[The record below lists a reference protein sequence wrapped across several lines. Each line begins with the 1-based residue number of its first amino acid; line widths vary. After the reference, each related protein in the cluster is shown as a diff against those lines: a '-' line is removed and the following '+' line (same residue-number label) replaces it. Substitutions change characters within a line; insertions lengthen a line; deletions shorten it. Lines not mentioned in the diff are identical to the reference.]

1 MKIIKNISEITQIV
15 SDFHKNKKQ
24 INLIPTMGNIHA
36 GHLSL
41 LTEAKKFD
49 GINIVSIF
57 VNPAQFNEENDFTNY
72 PKTFDTD
79 VDILAKAHCEIIFA
93 PSIKEIYPRGA
104 NSKKTVFKYR
114 DILCDISRSGHFDGV
129 TTIVKILF
137 DLIKPCRVFFGEKD
151 FQQIIIIKQIINSYF
166 PKITLITCPT
176 VRNNDGLALSSR
188 NKLISKKAINKSG
201 IIFET
206 LLFVKNNFI
215 KTSYKQLIK
224 NVKQKIEDISNF
236 KLEYFEI
243 RESETLNPYDEKN
256 KKKSYRAFICVKV
269 EGIRLIDNLLIN

>member
-15 SDFHKNKKQ
+15 SDLHKNKKQ

-137 DLIKPCRVFFGEKD
+137 DLIKPFRVFFGEKD
-151 FQQIIIIKQIINSYF
+151 FQQLKIIEQLIIQNNLKINLIKCPSIRDLNGMSYSSRYSTFSQNQRLQFYECAKIINS
-166 PKITLITCPT
+166 
-176 VRNNDGLALSSR
+176 
-188 NKLISKKAINKSG
+188 KLINLKKNLNQEILQSIEDELKSTGISNIDYCEVRSEENLNISKLNEKSR
-201 IIFET
+201 
-206 LLFVKNNFI
+206 LFIAFYLSKIRVIDNFI
-215 KTSYKQLIK
+215 LY
-224 NVKQKIEDISNF
+224 
-236 KLEYFEI
+236 
-243 RESETLNPYDEKN
+243 
-256 KKKSYRAFICVKV
+256 
-269 EGIRLIDNLLIN
+269 

>member
-49 GINIVSIF
+49 GTNIVSIF

-137 DLIKPCRVFFGEKD
+137 DLIKPFRVFFGEKD
-151 FQQIIIIKQIINSYF
+151 FQQLKIIEQLIIQNNLKINLIKCPSIRDLNGMSYSSRYSTFSQNQRLQFDECAKIINS
-166 PKITLITCPT
+166 
-176 VRNNDGLALSSR
+176 
-188 NKLISKKAINKSG
+188 KLINLKKNLNQEILQSIEDELKSTGISNIDYCEVRSEENLNISKLNEKSR
-201 IIFET
+201 
-206 LLFVKNNFI
+206 LFIAFYLSKIRVIDNFI
-215 KTSYKQLIK
+215 LY
-224 NVKQKIEDISNF
+224 
-236 KLEYFEI
+236 
-243 RESETLNPYDEKN
+243 
-256 KKKSYRAFICVKV
+256 
-269 EGIRLIDNLLIN
+269 

>member
-15 SDFHKNKKQ
+15 SDLHKNKKQ

-49 GINIVSIF
+49 GTNIVSIF
-57 VNPAQFNEENDFTNY
+57 INPAQFNEENDFTNY
-72 PKTFDTD
+72 PKTFDID
-79 VDILAKAHCEIIFA
+79 VDILAKANCEIIFA

-137 DLIKPCRVFFGEKD
+137 DLIKPSRVFFGEKD
-151 FQQIIIIKQIINSYF
+151 FQQLKIIEQLIIQNNLKINLIKCPSIRDLNGMSYSSRYSTFSQNQRLQFDECAKIINS
-166 PKITLITCPT
+166 
-176 VRNNDGLALSSR
+176 
-188 NKLISKKAINKSG
+188 KLINLKKNLNREILQSIEDELKSSG
-201 IIFET
+201 ISNIDYCEVRSEEN
-206 LLFVKNNFI
+206 LKISKLNEKSRLFIAFYLSKIRVIDNFI
-215 KTSYKQLIK
+215 LY
-224 NVKQKIEDISNF
+224 
-236 KLEYFEI
+236 
-243 RESETLNPYDEKN
+243 
-256 KKKSYRAFICVKV
+256 
-269 EGIRLIDNLLIN
+269 

>member
-137 DLIKPCRVFFGEKD
+137 DLIKPFRVFFGEKD
-151 FQQIIIIKQIINSYF
+151 FQQLKIIEQLIIQNNLKINLIKCPSIRDLNGMSYSSRYSTFSQNQRLQFDECAKIINS
-166 PKITLITCPT
+166 
-176 VRNNDGLALSSR
+176 
-188 NKLISKKAINKSG
+188 KLINLKKNLNQEILQNIEDELKSSG
-201 IIFET
+201 ISNIDYCEVRSEEN
-206 LLFVKNNFI
+206 LNISKLNEKSRLFIAFYLSKIRVIDNFI
-215 KTSYKQLIK
+215 LY
-224 NVKQKIEDISNF
+224 
-236 KLEYFEI
+236 
-243 RESETLNPYDEKN
+243 
-256 KKKSYRAFICVKV
+256 
-269 EGIRLIDNLLIN
+269 

>member
-15 SDFHKNKKQ
+15 SDLHKNKKQ

-41 LTEAKKFD
+41 LTEAKKFN
-49 GINIVSIF
+49 GTNIVSIF

-137 DLIKPCRVFFGEKD
+137 DLIKPFRVFFGEKD
-151 FQQIIIIKQIINSYF
+151 FQQLKIIEQLIIQNNLKINLIKCPSIRDLNGMSYSSRYSTFSQNQRLQFDECAKIINS
-166 PKITLITCPT
+166 
-176 VRNNDGLALSSR
+176 
-188 NKLISKKAINKSG
+188 KLINLKKNLNQEILQNIEDELKSTGISNIDYCEVRSEENLNISKLNEKSR
-201 IIFET
+201 
-206 LLFVKNNFI
+206 LFIAFYLSKIRVIDNFI
-215 KTSYKQLIK
+215 LY
-224 NVKQKIEDISNF
+224 
-236 KLEYFEI
+236 
-243 RESETLNPYDEKN
+243 
-256 KKKSYRAFICVKV
+256 
-269 EGIRLIDNLLIN
+269 

>member
-15 SDFHKNKKQ
+15 SDLHKNKKQ

-41 LTEAKKFD
+41 LTEAKKFN
-49 GINIVSIF
+49 GTNIVSIF

-79 VDILAKAHCEIIFA
+79 VDLLAKAHCEIIFA

-104 NSKKTVFKYR
+104 NSEKTVLKYR

-137 DLIKPCRVFFGEKD
+137 DLIKPFRVFFGEKD
-151 FQQIIIIKQIINSYF
+151 FQQLKII
-166 PKITLITCPT
+166 
-176 VRNNDGLALSSR
+176 
-188 NKLISKKAINKSG
+188 
-201 IIFET
+201 E
-206 LLFVKNNFI
+206 
-215 KTSYKQLIK
+215 QLIIQ
-224 NVKQKIEDISNF
+224 NNLKINLIKCPS
-236 KLEYFEI
+236 I
-243 RESETLNPYDEKN
+243 RDLNGMSYSDR
-256 KKKSYRAFICVKV
+256 KSVV
-269 EGIRLIDNLLIN
+269 

>member
-15 SDFHKNKKQ
+15 SDLHKNKKQ

-41 LTEAKKFD
+41 LTEAKKFN
-49 GINIVSIF
+49 GTNIVSIF

-129 TTIVKILF
+129 TTIVNILF
-137 DLIKPCRVFFGEKD
+137 DLIKPFRVFFGEKD
-151 FQQIIIIKQIINSYF
+151 FQQLKIIEQLIIQNNLKINLIKCPSIRDLNGMSYSSRYSTFSQNQRLQFDECAKIINS
-166 PKITLITCPT
+166 
-176 VRNNDGLALSSR
+176 
-188 NKLISKKAINKSG
+188 KLINLKKNLNQEILQSIEDELKSAGISNIDYCEVRSEENLNISKLNEKSR
-201 IIFET
+201 
-206 LLFVKNNFI
+206 LFIAFYLSKIRVIDNFI
-215 KTSYKQLIK
+215 LY
-224 NVKQKIEDISNF
+224 
-236 KLEYFEI
+236 
-243 RESETLNPYDEKN
+243 
-256 KKKSYRAFICVKV
+256 
-269 EGIRLIDNLLIN
+269 

>member
-15 SDFHKNKKQ
+15 SDLHKNKKQ

-41 LTEAKKFD
+41 LTEAKKFN
-49 GINIVSIF
+49 GTNIVSIF

-79 VDILAKAHCEIIFA
+79 VDLLAKAHCEIIFA

-137 DLIKPCRVFFGEKD
+137 DLIKPFRVFFGEKD
-151 FQQIIIIKQIINSYF
+151 FQQLKIIEQLIIQNNLKINLIKCPSIRDLNGMSYSSRYSTFSQNQRLQFDECAKIINS
-166 PKITLITCPT
+166 
-176 VRNNDGLALSSR
+176 
-188 NKLISKKAINKSG
+188 KLINLKKNLNQEILQSIEDELKSSG
-201 IIFET
+201 ISNIDYCEVRSEEN
-206 LLFVKNNFI
+206 LNISKLNEKSRLFIAFYLSKIRVIDNFI
-215 KTSYKQLIK
+215 LY
-224 NVKQKIEDISNF
+224 
-236 KLEYFEI
+236 
-243 RESETLNPYDEKN
+243 
-256 KKKSYRAFICVKV
+256 
-269 EGIRLIDNLLIN
+269 

>member
-15 SDFHKNKKQ
+15 SDLHKNKKQ

-49 GINIVSIF
+49 GVNIVSIF

-79 VDILAKAHCEIIFA
+79 VDLLAKAHCEIIFA

-137 DLIKPCRVFFGEKD
+137 DLIKPFRVFFGEKD
-151 FQQIIIIKQIINSYF
+151 FQQLKIIEQLIIQNNLKINLIKCPSIRDLNGMSYSSRYSTFSQNQRLQFDECAKIINS
-166 PKITLITCPT
+166 
-176 VRNNDGLALSSR
+176 
-188 NKLISKKAINKSG
+188 KLINLKKNLNQEILQSIEDELKSSG
-201 IIFET
+201 ISNIDYCEVRSEEN
-206 LLFVKNNFI
+206 LNISKLNEKSRLFIAFYLSKIRVIDNFI
-215 KTSYKQLIK
+215 LY
-224 NVKQKIEDISNF
+224 
-236 KLEYFEI
+236 
-243 RESETLNPYDEKN
+243 
-256 KKKSYRAFICVKV
+256 
-269 EGIRLIDNLLIN
+269 

>member
-15 SDFHKNKKQ
+15 SDLLKNKKQ

-57 VNPAQFNEENDFTNY
+57 VNPAQFNDENDFTNY

-79 VDILAKAHCEIIFA
+79 VDLLAKAHCEIIFA

-137 DLIKPCRVFFGEKD
+137 DLIKPFRVFFGEKD
-151 FQQIIIIKQIINSYF
+151 FQQLKIIEQLIIQNNLKINLIKCPSIRDLNGMSYSSRYSTFNKNQRLQFDECAKIINS
-166 PKITLITCPT
+166 
-176 VRNNDGLALSSR
+176 
-188 NKLISKKAINKSG
+188 KLINLKKNLNQEILQSIEDELKSTGISNIDYCEVRSEENLNISKLNEKSR
-201 IIFET
+201 
-206 LLFVKNNFI
+206 LFIAFYLSKIRVIDNFI
-215 KTSYKQLIK
+215 LY
-224 NVKQKIEDISNF
+224 
-236 KLEYFEI
+236 
-243 RESETLNPYDEKN
+243 
-256 KKKSYRAFICVKV
+256 
-269 EGIRLIDNLLIN
+269 

>member
-41 LTEAKKFD
+41 LTEAKKFN
-49 GINIVSIF
+49 GTNIVSIF

-79 VDILAKAHCEIIFA
+79 VDLLAKAHCEIIFA

-114 DILCDISRSGHFDGV
+114 DILCDLSRSGHFDGV
-129 TTIVKILF
+129 TTIVKILL
-137 DLIKPCRVFFGEKD
+137 DLIKPSRVFFGEKD
-151 FQQIIIIKQIINSYF
+151 FQQLKIIEQLIIQNSLKINLIKCPSVRDLNGMSLSSRYANFSQNQQLQFKECAKIINS
-166 PKITLITCPT
+166 
-176 VRNNDGLALSSR
+176 
-188 NKLISKKAINKSG
+188 KLINLKKNLNQEILQSIEDELKSTGISNIDYCEVRSEENLNISKLNEKSR
-201 IIFET
+201 
-206 LLFVKNNFI
+206 LFIAFYLSKIRVIDNFI
-215 KTSYKQLIK
+215 LY
-224 NVKQKIEDISNF
+224 
-236 KLEYFEI
+236 
-243 RESETLNPYDEKN
+243 
-256 KKKSYRAFICVKV
+256 
-269 EGIRLIDNLLIN
+269 

>member
-15 SDFHKNKKQ
+15 SDLHKNKKQ

-49 GINIVSIF
+49 GTNIVSIF
-57 VNPAQFNEENDFTNY
+57 INPAQFNEENDFTNY

-79 VDILAKAHCEIIFA
+79 VDLLAKAHCEIIFA

-137 DLIKPCRVFFGEKD
+137 DLIKPFRVFFGEKD
-151 FQQIIIIKQIINSYF
+151 FQQLKIIEQLIIQNNLKINLIKCPSIRDLNGMSYSSRYSTFSQNQRLQFDECAKIINS
-166 PKITLITCPT
+166 
-176 VRNNDGLALSSR
+176 
-188 NKLISKKAINKSG
+188 KLINLKKNLNQEILQNIEDELKSSG
-201 IIFET
+201 ISNIDYCEVRSEEN
-206 LLFVKNNFI
+206 LNISKLNEKSRLFIAFYLSKIRVIDNFI
-215 KTSYKQLIK
+215 LY
-224 NVKQKIEDISNF
+224 
-236 KLEYFEI
+236 
-243 RESETLNPYDEKN
+243 
-256 KKKSYRAFICVKV
+256 
-269 EGIRLIDNLLIN
+269 

>member
-49 GINIVSIF
+49 GVNIVSIF

-79 VDILAKAHCEIIFA
+79 VDLLAKAHCEIIFA

-137 DLIKPCRVFFGEKD
+137 DLIKPFRVFFGEKD
-151 FQQIIIIKQIINSYF
+151 FQQLKIIEQLIIQNNLKINLIKCPSIRDLNGMSYSSRYSTFSQNQRLQFDECAKIINS
-166 PKITLITCPT
+166 
-176 VRNNDGLALSSR
+176 
-188 NKLISKKAINKSG
+188 KLINLKKNLNQEILQSIEDELKSTGISNIDYCEVRSEENLNISKLNEKSR
-201 IIFET
+201 
-206 LLFVKNNFI
+206 LFIAFYLSKIRVIDNFI
-215 KTSYKQLIK
+215 LY
-224 NVKQKIEDISNF
+224 
-236 KLEYFEI
+236 
-243 RESETLNPYDEKN
+243 
-256 KKKSYRAFICVKV
+256 
-269 EGIRLIDNLLIN
+269 

>member
-41 LTEAKKFD
+41 LTEAKKFN
-49 GINIVSIF
+49 GTNIVSIF

-93 PSIKEIYPRGA
+93 PPIKEIYPRGA

-137 DLIKPCRVFFGEKD
+137 DLIKPFRVFFGEKD
-151 FQQIIIIKQIINSYF
+151 FQQLKIIEQLIIQNNLKINLIKCPSIRDLNGMSYSSRYSTFSQNQRLQFDECAKIINS
-166 PKITLITCPT
+166 
-176 VRNNDGLALSSR
+176 
-188 NKLISKKAINKSG
+188 KLINLKKNLNQEILQSIEDELKSTGISNIDYCEVRSEENLNISKLNEKSR
-201 IIFET
+201 
-206 LLFVKNNFI
+206 LFIAFYLSKIRVIDNFI
-215 KTSYKQLIK
+215 LY
-224 NVKQKIEDISNF
+224 
-236 KLEYFEI
+236 
-243 RESETLNPYDEKN
+243 
-256 KKKSYRAFICVKV
+256 
-269 EGIRLIDNLLIN
+269 

>member
-15 SDFHKNKKQ
+15 SDLQKNKKQ

-57 VNPAQFNEENDFTNY
+57 VNPAQFNDENDFTNY

-79 VDILAKAHCEIIFA
+79 VDLLAKAHCEIIFA

-137 DLIKPCRVFFGEKD
+137 DLIKPFRVFFGEKD
-151 FQQIIIIKQIINSYF
+151 FQQLKIIEQLIIQNNLKINLIKCPSIRDLNGMSYSSRYSTFNKNQRLQFDECAKIINS
-166 PKITLITCPT
+166 
-176 VRNNDGLALSSR
+176 
-188 NKLISKKAINKSG
+188 KLINLKKNLNQEILQSIEDELKSTGISNIDYCEVRSEENLNISKLNEKSR
-201 IIFET
+201 
-206 LLFVKNNFI
+206 LFIAFYLSKIRVIDNFI
-215 KTSYKQLIK
+215 LY
-224 NVKQKIEDISNF
+224 
-236 KLEYFEI
+236 
-243 RESETLNPYDEKN
+243 
-256 KKKSYRAFICVKV
+256 
-269 EGIRLIDNLLIN
+269 

>member
-1 MKIIKNISEITQIV
+1 MKIVKNISEITQIV
-15 SDFHKNKKQ
+15 SDLHENKKQ

-49 GINIVSIF
+49 GTNIVSIF

-79 VDILAKAHCEIIFA
+79 VDILAKANCEIIFA

-137 DLIKPCRVFFGEKD
+137 DLIKPFRVFFGEKD
-151 FQQIIIIKQIINSYF
+151 FQQLKIIEQLIIQNNLKINLIKCPSIRDLNGMSYSSRYSTFSQNQRLQFDECAKIINS
-166 PKITLITCPT
+166 
-176 VRNNDGLALSSR
+176 
-188 NKLISKKAINKSG
+188 KLINLKKNLNQEILQNIEDELKSSG
-201 IIFET
+201 ISNIDYCEVRSEEN
-206 LLFVKNNFI
+206 LNISKLNEKSRLFIAFYLSKIRVIDNFI
-215 KTSYKQLIK
+215 LY
-224 NVKQKIEDISNF
+224 
-236 KLEYFEI
+236 
-243 RESETLNPYDEKN
+243 
-256 KKKSYRAFICVKV
+256 
-269 EGIRLIDNLLIN
+269 

>member
-15 SDFHKNKKQ
+15 SDLHKNKKQ

-49 GINIVSIF
+49 GTNIVSIF
-57 VNPAQFNEENDFTNY
+57 INPAQFNEENDFTNY

-137 DLIKPCRVFFGEKD
+137 DLIKPFRVFFGEKD
-151 FQQIIIIKQIINSYF
+151 FQQLKIIEQLIIQNNLKINLIKCPSIRDLNGMSYSSRYSTFSQNQRLQFDECAKIINS
-166 PKITLITCPT
+166 
-176 VRNNDGLALSSR
+176 
-188 NKLISKKAINKSG
+188 KLINLKKNLNREILQSIEDELKSSG
-201 IIFET
+201 ISNIDYCEVRSEEN
-206 LLFVKNNFI
+206 LNISKLNEKSRLFIAFYLSKIRVIDNFI
-215 KTSYKQLIK
+215 LY
-224 NVKQKIEDISNF
+224 
-236 KLEYFEI
+236 
-243 RESETLNPYDEKN
+243 
-256 KKKSYRAFICVKV
+256 
-269 EGIRLIDNLLIN
+269 